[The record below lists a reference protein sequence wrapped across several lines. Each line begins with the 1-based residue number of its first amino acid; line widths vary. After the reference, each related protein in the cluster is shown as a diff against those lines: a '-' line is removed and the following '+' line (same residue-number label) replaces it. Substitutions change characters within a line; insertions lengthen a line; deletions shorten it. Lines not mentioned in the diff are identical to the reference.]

1 MKCPRCEEVL
11 KHKIPFLKETDWKK
25 HYHREISERYVSG
38 VVTDNVTVTETV
50 PVVPV
55 NIVETVI
62 NSIEELSIKTEDNQV
77 AYVTES
83 DTESESNDTV
93 VSVTDSVSFTES
105 ESNRII
111 FSNLEKYKTGEN
123 ARNLWSI
130 NVDTYDYMHVMS
142 FNLECGNVFLK
153 RGDINLDVSDNKL
166 LDVHYV
172 NKNEWKNDSEHIYLI
187 VRNGFIMKIG
197 GTRSGLHG
205 RWISYLCGF
214 CVPQRKNK
222 KGVNY
227 PGKMS
232 VTNAHIVHTIENDLL
247 INNSKWEIYSWLIP
261 KHDISVDILGNKV
274 NIKTQTFHAYETV
287 CINKFKQLTQRVPIL
302 CKNSDSRYGKI

>member
-1 MKCPRCEEVL
+1 
-11 KHKIPFLKETDWKK
+11 
-25 HYHREISERYVSG
+25 
-38 VVTDNVTVTETV
+38 
-50 PVVPV
+50 
-55 NIVETVI
+55 
-62 NSIEELSIKTEDNQV
+62 
-77 AYVTES
+77 
-83 DTESESNDTV
+83 
-93 VSVTDSVSFTES
+93 
-105 ESNRII
+105 
-111 FSNLEKYKTGEN
+111 LEKYKTGEN

-153 RGDINLDVSDNKL
+153 RGDINLDVTENKL

-172 NKNEWKNDSEHIYLI
+172 NKNEWQNDSEHIYLI

-287 CINKFKQLTQRVPIL
+287 CINKFKELTQRVPIL